1 VLGETYKIR
10 YRDLSKK
17 DYDGRIF
24 QLERVIHVHNG
35 YGRDETYA
43 IIRHEV
49 MHALLMISG
58 VTESLTAEQEEA
70 LCVLME
76 TGYKSLLIK

>member
-1 VLGETYKIR
+1 
-10 YRDLSKK
+10 
-17 DYDGRIF
+17 
-24 QLERVIHVHNG
+24 
-35 YGRDETYA
+35 
-43 IIRHEV
+43 